1 MWLLCAP
8 VGGGPPARKA
18 TRELRSEWLISRPAL
33 AVVVIATGT
42 LVVFQVAGPEAAQ
55 EPAAT
60 GIDVGNVNVS
70 MGQGHTRENPTGA
83 NLNDA
88 IRYGIV
94 RGMSENR
101 VTTGQSPMTTW
112 QGGEYAKNND
122 AWTYIARG
130 APWKWDGQKKN
141 TGPGDSEASKKW
153 MQSHYDHWS
162 GDANK
167 IWVNG
172 QSAIGF
178 KPNNP
183 GTVQPGET
191 FLLGAIRHNNV
202 PIQQAAA
209 PGGLGQPY
217 LVSSL
222 NLQFTD
228 LIPGDLGKAFPFINH
243 ETFNTLSSTII
254 YRKGGAYIKHPGIAR
269 TGTCRTDIGINGKSS
284 TEPAIPESGVQ
295 YLRDA
300 VMDRGIYYGTPKW
313 ITANGER
320 QFIGTAY
327 HRHGLRARAG

>member
-18 TRELRSEWLISRPAL
+18 TRELRSEWPISRPAL

-42 LVVFQVAGPEAAQ
+42 LVVFQVAVPEAAQ

-60 GIDVGNVNVS
+60 GIDVGNVYAS

-83 NLNDA
+83 NLNDS

-112 QGGEYAKNND
+112 LGGEYAKNND

-130 APWKWDGQKKN
+130 APWKWDGQKTN
-141 TGPGDSEASKKW
+141 TGPVDSEASKKW
-153 MQSHYDHWS
+153 MRSHYDQWS
-162 GDANK
+162 GAANK

-191 FLLGAIRHNNV
+191 FLLGAIRHNNL

-217 LVSSL
+217 L
-222 NLQFTD
+222 
-228 LIPGDLGKAFPFINH
+228 
-243 ETFNTLSSTII
+243 
-254 YRKGGAYIKHPGIAR
+254 R
-269 TGTCRTDIGINGKSS
+269 
-284 TEPAIPESGVQ
+284 
-295 YLRDA
+295 
-300 VMDRGIYYGTPKW
+300 
-313 ITANGER
+313 
-320 QFIGTAY
+320 
-327 HRHGLRARAG
+327 HRCLRAARHPRRRRPGRRPAQLRLRGHLPSPRSRPLRWEP

>member
-8 VGGGPPARKA
+8 VVGGPPARKA
-18 TRELRSEWLISRPAL
+18 TRELRSEWLISRHAL

-42 LVVFQVAGPEAAQ
+42 LVVFQVAAPEAAQ

-60 GIDVGNVNVS
+60 GIDVGNVYAS

-101 VTTGQSPMTTW
+101 VKTGQSPMTTW

-295 YLRDA
+295 YLRNA